1 MIQIL
6 RDGEVPM
13 AHWETH
19 CECCGPMRDMPDKLV
34 FVSKG
39 DVLDPNDLYNEI
51 DLVAHKDTFKFG
63 VDYTII
69 EYP

>member
-1 MIQIL
+1 
-6 RDGEVPM
+6 M

-19 CECCGPMRDMPDKLV
+19 CKCCGPERIYPDIEQWYPE
-34 FVSKG
+34 G
-39 DVLDPNDLYNEI
+39 EELDPEDRYNEI
-51 DLVAHKDTFKFG
+51 DLVTHKEMFRFG